1 MILYFSGTG
10 NTKLAAENL
19 AILMKDKIHNIEQGT
34 PPEISGQETLILAAP
49 LYFWIL
55 PGFVMSYLSQNPD
68 LSRKELHV
76 VMTCGGALGAGA
88 SLIKRQLNQIGF
100 ERIFVYPLIMTTN
113 YIPLHRVQSPDIAAK
128 AIQSALARLPEVAE
142 NIRQKRSAA
151 VSPLLEPGL
160 PVAQVIYDSARR
172 TKHFYATSRCIGCG
186 LCERDCPLGAIQL
199 RKGSPEWIKPQCTL
213 CLRCLH
219 RCPTGAV
226 EYGRSTIGKERY
238 RPEKFLSKNLQVGLS
253 QEKD

>member
-19 AILMKDKIHNIEQGT
+19 AILMKEKIHNIEQGT

-55 PGFVMSYLSQNPD
+55 PGFVMSYLSQNRD

-128 AIQSALARLPEVAE
+128 AIQSALARLPEIAE
-142 NIRQKRSAA
+142 NTRQKRSAA
-151 VSPLLEPGL
+151 VSPLLEPVVEEAPAAVEEAA
-160 PVAQVIYDSARR
+160 PVAEAAPAAAPAAAAAAPQTSDFGIIAVVASLVSLAGYAVSKKRR
-172 TKHFYATSRCIGCG
+172 
-186 LCERDCPLGAIQL
+186 
-199 RKGSPEWIKPQCTL
+199 
-213 CLRCLH
+213 
-219 RCPTGAV
+219 
-226 EYGRSTIGKERY
+226 
-238 RPEKFLSKNLQVGLS
+238 
-253 QEKD
+253 